1 MRAAR
6 RAVGRVLVQVTQS
19 RANGVAILTGMALL
33 IAAAFQ
39 VDAVLGMAVL
49 GGSLII
55 AGLDVGA
62 RR

>member
-1 MRAAR
+1 MRVVR
-6 RAVGRVLVQVTQS
+6 WVVGRVSVQVTQS
-19 RANGVAILTGMALL
+19 RANGVAILAGMALL

-55 AGLDVGA
+55 AGLDVGV